1 MACQYSTRWY
11 STRWQNAGDKSPFS
25 TRHVAFAGGL
35 RTLLTQPANP
45 PKLACQKETNL
56 NRRFIMST
64 LDPIQILNILW
75 GLRQE
80 IDALEND
87 TRSEVVSGAQVEQN
101 VTSRMIIPL
110 DARLSKLSL
119 ICRAMWSLMQQN
131 LGVTEEDLLKRITEI
146 DGMDGRIDGRVTKP
160 ALQCPKCK
168 SVVCRQFN
176 RCLFCGYEPPD
187 RDPFD
192 EV

>member
-1 MACQYSTRWY
+1 
-11 STRWQNAGDKSPFS
+11 
-25 TRHVAFAGGL
+25 
-35 RTLLTQPANP
+35 
-45 PKLACQKETNL
+45 
-56 NRRFIMST
+56 MST

-131 LGVTEEDLLKRITEI
+131 LGR
-146 DGMDGRIDGRVTKP
+146 
-160 ALQCPKCK
+160 
-168 SVVCRQFN
+168 
-176 RCLFCGYEPPD
+176 D
-187 RDPFD
+187 RRRFAEAHHRD
-192 EV
+192 

>member
-1 MACQYSTRWY
+1 M
-11 STRWQNAGDKSPFS
+11 
-25 TRHVAFAGGL
+25 
-35 RTLLTQPANP
+35 
-45 PKLACQKETNL
+45 
-56 NRRFIMST
+56 
-64 LDPIQILNILW
+64 
-75 GLRQE
+75 
-80 IDALEND
+80 
-87 TRSEVVSGAQVEQN
+87 
-101 VTSRMIIPL
+101 
-110 DARLSKLSL
+110 
-119 ICRAMWSLMQQN
+119 
-131 LGVTEEDLLKRITEI
+131 TEEDLLKRITEI

>member
-1 MACQYSTRWY
+1 MAKFWRQIPI
-11 STRWQNAGDKSPFS
+11 SP

-35 RTLLTQPANP
+35 HTLLTQPANP

-64 LDPIQILNILW
+64 LDPLQILNILW

-101 VTSRMIIPL
+101 VTSRMVIPL
-110 DARLSKLSL
+110 DARLSKLAL
-119 ICRAMWSLMQQN
+119 ICRAMWSLMQQHM
-131 LGVTEEDLLKRITEI
+131 GVTEEDLLKRITEI